1 MKRGSKKKLENAGM
15 ERKICRKEDIC
26 YKELMKI
33 ALIQTNPTIGDF
45 AGNVN
50 HMIDCAEQARKTG
63 CELVV
68 FPELSISGY
77 PPRDYLDHEAFLAAQ
92 EEALSNFIYNTHGIA
107 VLCGAISRHTGS
119 TGKPLHNSAVLFE
132 DGNILFSSH
141 KRLLPTYDVFDEVRY
156 FEPGKTSRTFTFKGL
171 QLGIT
176 ICEDIFNDGEAF
188 PHPLYEDNPVADL
201 TAAGPVDLLINIA
214 ASPYTLGKQELRQ
227 EIFSALCRKY
237 SVPLLYVNQV
247 GGQDSVLFDGAGMAI
262 NAAGQRCYQATS
274 FQEEILI
281 VDTEQWQPMEDDLP
295 DETKNVFQALA
306 MGIRD
311 YVAKCGFSQVL
322 LGLSGGIDSA
332 LSCALACEAL
342 GVDNVMG
349 VALPSP
355 YSSQGSVDDARALAE
370 NLGIRFEIISIND
383 AFASLKQTL
392 APLFADLPE
401 DVTEQNIQ
409 ARIRGNLLMAMA
421 NKFGRLLLA
430 TGNKSEMAVGY
441 CTLYGDM
448 CGALSPLADAPK
460 TLVYKLARY
469 VNRNGE
475 LIPWSS
481 IEKPPSAELAPNQ
494 TDQDDLP
501 PYDVLDPIL
510 QAYLEEHRSI
520 KDIVAMGYDQDIVK
534 DVIRR
539 IRINEYKRQQAALGL
554 KVTSKAFGY
563 GRRYPITEK
572 FQEF

>member
-1 MKRGSKKKLENAGM
+1 
-15 ERKICRKEDIC
+15 
-26 YKELMKI
+26 MKI

-50 HMIDCAEQARKTG
+50 RMIDRVEEAREAS
-63 CELVV
+63 CQLAV
-68 FPELSISGY
+68 FPELAVSGY
-77 PPRDYLDHEAFLAAQ
+77 PPRDYLDHEAFLTAQ
-92 EEALSNFIYNTHGIA
+92 EEALSTFIYNTHGIA
-107 VLCGAISRHTGS
+107 VLCGAISRHTGG

-132 DGNILFSSH
+132 DGNVLFSSH

-156 FEPGKTSRTFTFKGL
+156 FEPGESSRSFEFKGMK
-171 QLGIT
+171 LGIT

-188 PHPLYEDNPVADL
+188 PHPLYQQNPLADL
-201 TAAGPVDLLINIA
+201 TSAGPVDLLINIA
-214 ASPYTLGKQELRQ
+214 ASPYTIGKQKLRHNL
-227 EIFSALCRKY
+227 FANMCRKY
-237 SVPLLYVNQV
+237 NIPLLYVNQV
-247 GGQDSVLFDGAGMAI
+247 GGQDSVLFDGASMAI
-262 NAAGQRCYQATS
+262 NALGRCCGQAAS
-274 FQEEILI
+274 FREEILI
-281 VDTEQWQPMEDDLP
+281 VDTEKWTPLEDDKA
-295 DETKNVFQALA
+295 DETENVMEALA

-311 YVAKCGFSQVL
+311 YVHKCDFSQVL

-332 LSCALACEAL
+332 LTCALACEAL
-342 GVDNVMG
+342 GADNVMG

-355 YSSQGSVDDARALAE
+355 YSSQGSIDDARALAD
-370 NLGIRFEIISIND
+370 NLGIRFETIPISD
-383 AFASLKQTL
+383 PFTSLKNSL
-392 APLFADLPE
+392 EPLFKDLAE

-448 CGALSPLADAPK
+448 CGALSPLSDVPK
-460 TLVYKLARY
+460 TLVYTIARHI
-469 VNRNGE
+469 NRE
-475 LIPWSS
+475 KEIIPWPS
-481 IEKPPSAELAPNQ
+481 IEKPPSAELAPDQ

-501 PYDVLDPIL
+501 PYEVLDPIL

-520 KDIVAMGYDQDIVK
+520 QDIVAMGYEPEVVK
-534 DVIRR
+534 DVVRR
-539 IRINEYKRQQAALGL
+539 IRMNEYKRQQAALGL

>member
-156 FEPGKTSRTFTFKGL
+156 FEPGRSSSAFPFKGV

-176 ICEDIFNDGEAF
+176 ICEDIFNDSEGV
-188 PHPLYEDNPVADL
+188 PHPLYDENPVADL
-201 TAAGPVDLLINIA
+201 TATGPVDLLINIA
-214 ASPYTLGKQELRQ
+214 ASPYTLGKQKLR
-227 EIFSALCRKY
+227 EKVFSTLCRKY
-237 SVPLLYVNQV
+237 TVPLLYVNQ
-247 GGQDSVLFDGAGMAI
+247 GMAI
-262 NAAGQRCYQATS
+262 NAAGQRCYQAAS

-469 VNRNGE
+469 VNKNGE

-481 IEKPPSAELAPNQ
+481 IEKAPSAELAPNQ

-501 PYDVLDPIL
+501 PYDILDPIL

-520 KDIVAMGYDQDIVK
+520 KDIVAMGYDQNIVK